1 MHPSSASDP
10 SHWRFVRAF
19 TLVLLAVW
27 FAVTFG
33 VTFFARD
40 LDFAFFGWPFSYWV
54 AAQGALLV
62 FVVLIGAYAWVMNRL
77 EAAAA
82 GRDTPWAD

>member
-1 MHPSSASDP
+1 MHSSSASDL

-19 TLVLLAVW
+19 TLALLAVW

-40 LDFAFFGWPFSYWV
+40 LGFLFFGWPFSYWV
-54 AAQGALLV
+54 AAQGALIV
-62 FVVLIGAYAWVMNRL
+62 FVLLIGVYAWVMNRID
-77 EAAAA
+77 AAAPP
-82 GRDTPWAD
+82 RSPQAD